1 MDAMK
6 PALSEPR
13 RVTVLGST
21 GSVGANTLDLLERNP
36 GSYLVEALTANSN
49 AALLAEQA
57 RRLKPRLAVVA
68 DERQYGALKSGLA
81 GSGVEAAAGPEAVI
95 EAAMRPSDWV
105 WPPSSV
111 PPGSGPRWR
120 QCAGVPW
127 WRSPTRNAWSPPG
140 AS

>member
-6 PALSEPR
+6 AALSEPR

-68 DERQYGALKSGLA
+68 DERQYAALKSGQRR
-81 GSGVEAAAGPEAVI
+81 S
-95 EAAMRPSDWV
+95 RKT
-105 WPPSSV
+105 SS
-111 PPGSGPRWR
+111 
-120 QCAGVPW
+120 A
-127 WRSPTRNAWSPPG
+127 
-140 AS
+140 